1 MRQAEEEARSGEK
14 AKEEAAWGE
23 VLAADQA
30 MTVALW
36 RASAEKAAK
45 RTAWDEASDAKAAA
59 AAAERAARA
68 EWVEAS
74 EKAAR

>member
-36 RASAEKAAK
+36 RAAEKAK
-45 RTAWDEASDAKAAA
+45 
-59 AAAERAARA
+59 ARA
-68 EWVEAS
+68 DLKMHD
-74 EKAAR
+74 EKGGAR